1 MLGSILLILAQVGS
15 SSAASSDEV
24 IVIGRRA
31 EQDLAA
37 CLARNC
43 PPSEDIELSLQA
55 SVDQFADGRYDDA
68 RRNLQRAIRRNR
80 DHAAALPG
88 PVSSLY
94 ATLATVAQHEGDS
107 RLWLSSARNNVQVL
121 RSHLGDTHSATLLQE
136 LAFGDNLVRLLVPDS
151 ADATYKAVQRRAVQ
165 GGDSDLAAGAAF
177 RRAWLALMLKRDRA
191 AERLADE
198 AVALSGAD
206 NRLMSEMREILRARI
221 AIRNG
226 DDGAIDTLAAQLR
239 QSAVEEPRLLFEPP
253 SDPISDRLLSSVQEN
268 PWSDARVRIADV
280 GYWIRPDGRT
290 AEAEMLRDSGMGQW
304 ATVILRQLSGRRY
317 IPLDLEP
324 GHPGVYRIDRFTV
337 RGTIDKPTGSRIARR
352 TGDLTLHVVDLTE
365 TDAMSDEHRQ
375 RTRQTLPEPG

>member
-1 MLGSILLILAQVGS
+1 MLCSVLLVLAQLGS

-31 EQDLAA
+31 EEELAA
-37 CLARNC
+37 CLSRNC

-80 DHAAALPG
+80 DQAAALPG

-121 RSHLGDTHSATLLQE
+121 RSHLGDTHSVTLLQE
-136 LAFGDNLVRLLVPDS
+136 LSFGDNLVRLLTPDS
-151 ADATYKAVQRRAVQ
+151 AETAYKAVQHKAVQ
-165 GGDSDLAAGAAF
+165 SGDSDLAASAAF
-177 RRAWLALMLKRDRA
+177 RRAWLALMLERDRE

-198 AVALSGAD
+198 AVAISGAD
-206 NRLMSEMREILRARI
+206 NRLMTEMREILRTRI
-221 AIRNG
+221 AVRNG
-226 DDGAIDTLAAQLR
+226 DDGAIDALAAQLR
-239 QSAVEEPRLLFEPP
+239 QSAIEEPRLLFEPEQ
-253 SDPISDRLLSSVQEN
+253 DPMSGPLLPQIGS
-268 PWSDARVRIADV
+268 WSESGVRIADV

-290 AEAEMLRDSGMGQW
+290 AGAEMLRDSGMGQW
-304 ATVILRQLSGRRY
+304 GPVVLRQLSGRRY

-337 RGTIDKPTGSRIARR
+337 RGTIDMPTGSRIARR
-352 TGDLTLHVVDLTE
+352 MGDLTLHVIDLTE
-365 TDAMSDEHRQ
+365 TDAMSDAHRQ
-375 RTRQTLPEPG
+375 SNRPALPGPG